1 MIKNFTG
8 KAAQDIY
15 DGMNSRYARE
25 LPRELHAKAQRLLDQ
40 LNAVIK
46 VDTLRTPP
54 GNRLEMLKGDLEN
67 FWSLRIN
74 EQWRIIFRW
83 EESDAVDVDII
94 DYH

>member
-1 MIKNFTG
+1 
-8 KAAQDIY
+8 
-15 DGMNSRYARE
+15 MNSRYARE